1 MMKEKRFFRFLIP
14 SLIGAFLFIT
24 PISQD
29 GNLTIPVAVAA
40 NALLSL
46 MGDFTLTIIWAL
58 ISLSAILTILHRTI
72 GIGLF
77 KKNEKMN

>member
-14 SLIGAFLFIT
+14 SLIGAFLFVT

-46 MGDFTLTIIWAL
+46 MGD
-58 ISLSAILTILHRTI
+58 
-72 GIGLF
+72 
-77 KKNEKMN
+77 